1 MDALKLIK
9 RSNYFE
15 IGDNKIPAEGK
26 RFLSIEQS
34 VIGEDRTL
42 ELSVSSDAP
51 YQRWWYT
58 EILDH
63 SPDAVNLS
71 RFNDSANLL
80 FNHNRDDYIGVI
92 EKAWVENGKLRNKVR
107 FDTHKLAQKIHD
119 SVNAG
124 IIRNVS
130 IGYVI
135 DELVLEKQGKNEP
148 DTYRATKWTPYETS
162 LVTVPADASVGVG
175 RSFELEG
182 GSLEETTRRVVCTE
196 VNSNIK
202 TDMDKDK
209 ETTITLEINEVDIKK
224 AERDRIRSIMAAGKK
239 YGCLEIAQRA
249 VDEDM
254 TLEQARSL
262 FLDNVRGQQKPVANM
277 VNPVGMSKKE
287 QQRYSLRKAIA
298 YQAGL
303 LRASDAGL
311 ELEVSDAIAKQLGKT
326 PEGVFVNPQE
336 LVRADYFTGTPETGG
351 DLIETELLSER
362 FIESLRNVSAILGL
376 GVTYLSGLEGN
387 VDIPRQ
393 ASFSDAYWLGES
405 DTITQDEATFE
416 TIGLRPKDI
425 AVRSKVTRRMLLQ
438 SSIDIER
445 FMRNDL
451 ITAIALGIDKA
462 IIMGTG
468 TGNEPLGILNYPGVN
483 SIDLGANG
491 GNLSWETI
499 IEMQTQI
506 AIDNAM
512 EGECAYVF
520 NAVTKGRLQT
530 TLDHATGA
538 GRWIWENTTN
548 PVEGAIAGYRARCSN
563 QLPSNLT
570 KGTGTNLSAGIFGSF
585 RNILLGNWGV
595 LDLMTD
601 PYTGFNEAIVQLRAI
616 QTLDFELRRP
626 DYFCVVT
633 DIANN

>member
-1 MDALKLIK
+1 MEKLIK
-9 RSNYFE
+9 LARSLGEQSSPGSLVKRGDYFE
-15 IGDNKIPAEGK
+15 IGENKIPAEGK
-26 RFLSIEQS
+26 RFLAIEKS
-34 VIGEDRTL
+34 VIAEDRTL

-51 YQRWWYT
+51 YERWWYT

-92 EKAWVENGKLRNKVR
+92 ERAWVEDGKLRNKVR
-107 FDTHKLAQKIHD
+107 FDTHELAQKIHD

-162 LVTVPADASVGVG
+162 LVTVPADATVGVG
-175 RSFELEG
+175 RSSEFGVRSSELENNI
-182 GSLEETTRRVVCTE
+182 EKTMET
-196 VNSNIK
+196 I
-202 TDMDKDK
+202 
-209 ETTITLEINEVDIKK
+209 EINEHDVKK
-224 AERDRIRSIMAAGKK
+224 AERDRIRSILAAGNK

-262 FLDNVRGQQKPVANM
+262 FLDNIKGNQQPVGKTID
-277 VNPVGMSKKE
+277 PVGMSKKD
-287 QQRYSLRKAIA
+287 QQRYSFRKALA
-298 YQAGL
+298 YQAGI
-303 LRASDAGL
+303 LRASDVGL
-311 ELEVSDAIAKQLGKT
+311 ELEVSDSIAKQLGKS
-326 PEGVFVNPQE
+326 PEGIFVEPYQ
-336 LVRADYFTGTPETGG
+336 LAVRADYFTGTGETGG

-362 FIESLRNVSAILGL
+362 FIESLRNMSAILPL

-387 VDIPRQ
+387 IDIPRQ
-393 ASFSDAYWLGES
+393 ASYSDAYWLGES
-405 DTITQDEATFE
+405 DTITQDESTFE

-462 IIMGTG
+462 IISGTG
-468 TGNEPLGILNYPGVN
+468 IGNEPLGILNYPGVN
-483 SIDLGANG
+483 NIDLGTNG
-491 GNLSWETI
+491 GALDWQSVVD
-499 IEMQTQI
+499 MQTQI
-506 AIDNAM
+506 EVDNAM
-512 EGECAYVF
+512 EGDCAYVF
-520 NAVTKGRLQT
+520 NAITKGKLKT

-538 GRWIWENTTN
+538 GRWIWQDTANN
-548 PVEGAIAGYRARCSN
+548 YEGNVAGYRARCSN

-570 KGTGTNLSAGIFGSF
+570 KGTGTNLSAGIFGNF
-585 RNILLGNWGV
+585 RNVLLGNWGV

-601 PYTGFNEAIVQLRAI
+601 PYTGFNEAIVQIRAI

-626 DYFCVVT
+626 EYFCVVS
-633 DIANN
+633 DISNN

>member
-1 MDALKLIK
+1 METTQIRK
-9 RSNYFE
+9 RSDYFE
-15 IGDNKIPAEGK
+15 VGNKKIPAHGH
-26 RFLSIEQS
+26 RLLTIQNS
-34 VIGEDRTL
+34 VIASDRTL

-51 YQRWWYT
+51 YERWFYR

-63 SPDAVNLS
+63 SPDAVDLS
-71 RFNDSANLL
+71 RFNDGANLL

-92 EKAWVENGKLRNKVR
+92 ERAWLDGGKLMNKVK
-107 FDTHKLAQKIHD
+107 FDTHELAQKIHD

-130 IGYVI
+130 IGYII
-135 DELVLEKQGKNEP
+135 DELVLEKQSENGL
-148 DTYRATKWTPYETS
+148 DTYRATRWTPYETS
-162 LVTVPADASVGVG
+162 LVTVPADATVGVG
-175 RSFELEG
+175 RSFEIVNNIEKPM
-182 GSLEETTRRVVCTE
+182 EESTTYKVE
-196 VNSNIK
+196 
-202 TDMDKDK
+202 TD
-209 ETTITLEINEVDIKK
+209 ISINEHDVKRQ
-224 AERDRIRSIMAAGKK
+224 ERDRIRGILAAGKK
-239 YGCLEIAQRA
+239 YGCTELAQRA

-254 TLEQARSL
+254 SLEQARSL
-262 FLDNVRGQQKPVANM
+262 FLDQVKGKQEPVATT
-277 VNPVGMSKKE
+277 VSPVGMSKKE
-287 QQRYSLRKAIA
+287 LKRYSLRKAIA

-311 ELEVSDAIAKQLGKT
+311 ELEVSDALAKQLGKT
-326 PEGVFVNPQE
+326 PEGVFINPQE
-336 LVRADYFTGTPETGG
+336 LVRADYFTGTAETGG

-362 FIESLRNVSAILGL
+362 FIESLRNMSAILPL

-387 VDIPRQ
+387 IDIPRQ

-405 DTITQDEATFE
+405 DTITQDESTFE

-483 SIDLGANG
+483 SLDLGVNG
-491 GNLSWETI
+491 GALDWASVVD
-499 IEMQTQI
+499 MQTQI
-506 AIDNAM
+506 EIDNAM
-512 EGECAYVF
+512 EGDCAYVF
-520 NAVTKGRLQT
+520 NAITKGKLKT
-530 TLDHATGA
+530 TLDHDTGA
-538 GRWIWENTTN
+538 GRWIWQDTTN
-548 PVEGAIAGYRARCSN
+548 SYEGNVAGYRARCSN

-570 KGTGTNLSAGIFGSF
+570 KGIGTNLSAGIFGNF
-585 RNILLGNWGV
+585 RNVLLGNWGV

-601 PYTGFNEAIVQLRAI
+601 PYTGFNEAIVQIRAI

-626 DYFCVVT
+626 DYFCVAS
-633 DIANN
+633 DITNN